1 MHDQFDLPL
10 DDVDLLREV
19 ELTAMLI
26 VAASETDRHLS
37 VPEIDRLLGLGA

>member
-1 MHDQFDLPL
+1 VHDQFDLPL